1 MPLDE
6 SFGNLAAFLN
16 SLDAEGEQK
25 FELSHSLVII
35 CPDCGKNIAFRG
47 RCPKCAG
54 NSWIPAGNAGGIF
67 ERMKAQRLRRMIADE
82 DAPVRNQPHAGDSPP
97 APTSPA
103 ADQAGERAT
112 SRPEPLA
119 AADHTGE
126 VAAPRP
132 EPVPS
137 EAEASPNEAIHAE
150 HEAAPADRGKN
161 GGQRKQRRAA
171 NPKPSTDEQS
181 GDEAEERR

>member
-6 SFGNLAAFLN
+6 TFTNLAAFLN

-67 ERMKAQRLRRMIADE
+67 ERTKAQRLRRMIADE
-82 DAPVRNQPHAGDSPP
+82 DVTLRGSSNDMLSAPAVQSAPVQ
-97 APTSPA
+97 
-103 ADQAGERAT
+103 Q
-112 SRPEPLA
+112 
-119 AADHTGE
+119 
-126 VAAPRP
+126 
-132 EPVPS
+132 
-137 EAEASPNEAIHAE
+137 
-150 HEAAPADRGKN
+150 
-161 GGQRKQRRAA
+161 AA
-171 NPKPSTDEQS
+171 NPGVSSSVVTDETVVDGDATQLDAPES
-181 GDEAEERR
+181 GTDDPSGGRKKRRLRRH